1 MSKIIAIANQKGG
14 VGKTTTA
21 INLASA
27 LAEAGLNTLL
37 IDFDPQANATRGLGV
52 KKDEIKST
60 IYDVIEDDLN
70 IVDAIHKLKDHL
82 DIISGDINLA
92 AFDIELAQTS
102 APHAALRSKMEA
114 LDSGKDQEEADRAR
128 KVEILKEKL
137 EAIKSLKSGKKLEST
152 KVDNNETA
160 KQNGENKTDSEST
173 KVDNTQSMASG
184 AKSYDYIIIDCPPSL
199 GLTTLNAMSAADS
212 VLIPV
217 QCEYYALEGLSQI
230 IKTIDLVKVEMNKN
244 LYIEGILFTMF
255 DARNR
260 LSGEV
265 VSAVKNLGIKTFNSI
280 IPRSVR
286 MAEAPSYGESIID
299 YDKSS
304 SGAKAYRDLASE
316 IIEQSINEV

>member
-52 KKDEIKST
+52 KADDIENT
-60 IYDVIEDDLN
+60 IYDVIEEDLD
-70 IVDAIHKLKDHL
+70 VRTAIKKLKPHL

-102 APHAALRSKMEA
+102 APHAALKTKIEP
-114 LDSGKDQEEADRAR
+114 LDSEKNPGESEKAK
-128 KVEILKEKL
+128 KVAILKEKL
-137 EAIKSLKSGKKLEST
+137 EALKALKSGKKLEST
-152 KVDNNETA
+152 KVDNSKNIDQS
-160 KQNGENKTDSEST
+160 QNSQPSQEST
-173 KVDNTQSMASG
+173 KVDNTENKA
-184 AKSYDYIIIDCPPSL
+184 SYDYIIIDCPPSL

-230 IKTIDLVKVEMNKN
+230 LKTIDLVKVEMNKN

-265 VSAVKNLGIKTFNSI
+265 VNAVKQLGIKTFNSI

-299 YDKSS
+299 YDKTS

>member
-52 KKDEIKST
+52 KADDIENT
-60 IYDVIEDDLN
+60 IYDVIEEDLD
-70 IVDAIHKLKDHL
+70 VRTAIKKLKPHL

-102 APHAALRSKMEA
+102 APHAALKTKIEP
-114 LDSGKDQEEADRAR
+114 LDSEKNSEESEKAR
-128 KVEILKEKL
+128 KVAILKEKL
-137 EAIKSLKSGKKLEST
+137 EALKALKSGKKPEST
-152 KVDNNETA
+152 KVDNSKNIDQS
-160 KQNGENKTDSEST
+160 QNSQPNQEST
-173 KVDNTQSMASG
+173 KVDNTEN
-184 AKSYDYIIIDCPPSL
+184 KTSYDYIIIDCPPSL

-230 IKTIDLVKVEMNKN
+230 LKTIDLVKVEMNKN

-265 VSAVKNLGIKTFNSI
+265 VNAVKQLGIKTFNSI

-299 YDKSS
+299 YDKTS

>member
-27 LAEAGLNTLL
+27 LAEAGLDTLL

-92 AFDIELAQTS
+92 AFDIELAQTNM
-102 APHAALRSKMEA
+102 PHAALKNKMEN
-114 LDSGKDQEEADRAR
+114 LGTEKDLSEAERAK
-128 KVEILKEKL
+128 KVEVLKEKL
-137 EAIKSLKSGKKLEST
+137 EAIKSLKAGKKP
-152 KVDNNETA
+152 
-160 KQNGENKTDSEST
+160 EST
-173 KVDNTQSMASG
+173 KVDNTNKTNGGSPKDPNGASTKVDTAQPATAS

-199 GLTTLNAMSAADS
+199 GLTTLNAMSASDS

-230 IKTIDLVKVEMNKN
+230 LKTIDLVKVEMNKN

-265 VSAVKNLGIKTFNSI
+265 VNAVKQLGIKTFNSI

-299 YDKSS
+299 YDKTS

>member
-37 IDFDPQANATRGLGV
+37 IDFDHQANATRGLGV

-152 KVDNNETA
+152 KVDNNETT
-160 KQNGENKTDSEST
+160 KQNSENKTD
-173 KVDNTQSMASG
+173 
-184 AKSYDYIIIDCPPSL
+184 
-199 GLTTLNAMSAADS
+199 
-212 VLIPV
+212 
-217 QCEYYALEGLSQI
+217 
-230 IKTIDLVKVEMNKN
+230 
-244 LYIEGILFTMF
+244 
-255 DARNR
+255 
-260 LSGEV
+260 GE
-265 VSAVKNLGIKTFNSI
+265 
-280 IPRSVR
+280 
-286 MAEAPSYGESIID
+286 
-299 YDKSS
+299 
-304 SGAKAYRDLASE
+304 
-316 IIEQSINEV
+316 

>member
-52 KKDEIKST
+52 KADDIENT
-60 IYDVIEDDLN
+60 IYDVIEEDLD
-70 IVDAIHKLKDHL
+70 VRTAIKKLKPHL

-102 APHAALRSKMEA
+102 APHAALKTKIEP
-114 LDSGKDQEEADRAR
+114 LDSEKNPEESEKAK
-128 KVEILKEKL
+128 KVAILKEKL
-137 EAIKSLKSGKKLEST
+137 EALKALKSGKKLEST
-152 KVDNNETA
+152 KVDNSKNIDQS
-160 KQNGENKTDSEST
+160 QNSQPSQEST
-173 KVDNTQSMASG
+173 KVDNTENKA
-184 AKSYDYIIIDCPPSL
+184 SYDYIIIDCPPSL

-230 IKTIDLVKVEMNKN
+230 LKTIDLVKVEMNKN

-265 VSAVKNLGIKTFNSI
+265 VNAVKQLGIKTFNSI

-299 YDKSS
+299 YDKTS

>member
-52 KKDEIKST
+52 KADDIENT
-60 IYDVIEDDLN
+60 IYDVIEEDLD
-70 IVDAIHKLKDHL
+70 VKTAIKKLKPHL

-102 APHAALRSKMEA
+102 APHAALKTKIEP
-114 LDSGKDQEEADRAR
+114 LDSEKNSEESEKAR
-128 KVEILKEKL
+128 KVAILKEKL
-137 EAIKSLKSGKKLEST
+137 EALKALKSGKKPEST
-152 KVDNNETA
+152 KVDNSKNIDQS
-160 KQNGENKTDSEST
+160 QNSQPNQEST
-173 KVDNTQSMASG
+173 KVDNTEN
-184 AKSYDYIIIDCPPSL
+184 KTSYDYIIIDCPPSL

-230 IKTIDLVKVEMNKN
+230 LKTIDLVKVEMNKN

-265 VSAVKNLGIKTFNSI
+265 VNAVKQLGIKTFNSI

-299 YDKSS
+299 YDKTS

>member
-27 LAEAGLNTLL
+27 LAEAGLDTLL

-52 KKDEIKST
+52 KANDIENT
-60 IYDVIEDDLN
+60 IYDVIEEDLD
-70 IVDAIHKLKDHL
+70 IKTAIKKLKPHL

-102 APHAALRSKMEA
+102 APHAALKTKMEA
-114 LDSGKDQEEADRAR
+114 LDSGKNTEESEKAR
-128 KVEILKEKL
+128 KVAVLKEKL
-137 EAIKSLKSGKKLEST
+137 EALKQLKAGKKPVST
-152 KVDNNETA
+152 TVDNNEGT
-160 KQNGENKTDSEST
+160 KNGATNNTGSEST
-173 KVDNTQSMASG
+173 KVDTPQNTGSQSTT
-184 AKSYDYIIIDCPPSL
+184 YDYIIIDCPPSL

-230 IKTIDLVKVEMNKN
+230 LKTIDLVKVEMNKT
-244 LYIEGILFTMF
+244 LFIEGILFTMF

-265 VSAVKNLGIKTFNSI
+265 VNAVKQLGIKTFNSI

-299 YDKSS
+299 YDRTS

>member
-52 KKDEIKST
+52 KADDIENT
-60 IYDVIEDDLN
+60 IYDVIEEDLD
-70 IVDAIHKLKDHL
+70 VKTAIKKLKPHL

-102 APHAALRSKMEA
+102 APHAALKTKIEP
-114 LDSGKDQEEADRAR
+114 LDSEKNSEESEKAR
-128 KVEILKEKL
+128 KVAILKEKL
-137 EAIKSLKSGKKLEST
+137 EALKAIKKKKKPEST
-152 KVDNNETA
+152 KVDNSKNIDQS
-160 KQNGENKTDSEST
+160 QNSQPNQEST
-173 KVDNTQSMASG
+173 KVDNTEN
-184 AKSYDYIIIDCPPSL
+184 KTSYDYIIIDCPPSL

-230 IKTIDLVKVEMNKN
+230 LKTIDLVKVEMNKN

-265 VSAVKNLGIKTFNSI
+265 VNAVKQLGIKTFNSI

-299 YDKSS
+299 YDKTS

>member
-27 LAEAGLNTLL
+27 LAEAGLDTLL

-52 KKDEIKST
+52 KANDIENT
-60 IYDVIEDDLN
+60 IYDVIEEDLD
-70 IVDAIHKLKDHL
+70 VRTAIKKLKPHL

-102 APHAALRSKMEA
+102 APHAALKTKIEP
-114 LDSGKDQEEADRAR
+114 LDSEKNSEESEKAR
-128 KVEILKEKL
+128 KVAVLKEKL
-137 EAIKSLKSGKKLEST
+137 EALKDLKSGKKPVSTTVDNNNTKDTETKQGTTNAST
-152 KVDNNETA
+152 KVDNA
-160 KQNGENKTDSEST
+160 
-173 KVDNTQSMASG
+173 DNTEKG
-184 AKSYDYIIIDCPPSL
+184 TSYDYIIIDCPPSL

-230 IKTIDLVKVEMNKN
+230 LKTIDLVKVEMNKN
-244 LYIEGILFTMF
+244 LFIEGILFTMF

-265 VSAVKNLGIKTFNSI
+265 VNAVKQLGIKTFNSI

-299 YDKSS
+299 YDRTS

>member
-27 LAEAGLNTLL
+27 LAEAGLDTLL

-52 KKDEIKST
+52 KANDIENT
-60 IYDVIEDDLN
+60 IYDVIEEDLD
-70 IVDAIHKLKDHL
+70 IKTAIKKLKPHL

-102 APHAALRSKMEA
+102 APHAALKTKMEA
-114 LDSGKDQEEADRAR
+114 LDSGKNPEESEKAR
-128 KVEILKEKL
+128 KVAVLKEKL
-137 EAIKSLKSGKKLEST
+137 EALKQLKAGKKPVST
-152 KVDNNETA
+152 TVDNIEGT
-160 KQNGENKTDSEST
+160 KNGATNNTGSEST
-173 KVDNTQSMASG
+173 KVDNTENKA
-184 AKSYDYIIIDCPPSL
+184 SYDYIIIDCPPSL

-230 IKTIDLVKVEMNKN
+230 LKTIDLVKVEMNKT
-244 LYIEGILFTMF
+244 LFIEGILFTMF

-265 VSAVKNLGIKTFNSI
+265 VNAVKQLGIKTFNSI

-299 YDKSS
+299 YDRTS

>member
-70 IVDAIHKLKDHL
+70 IIDAIHKLKDHL

-102 APHAALRSKMEA
+102 MPHAALKNKMET
-114 LDSGKDQEEADRAR
+114 LGTEKDLSEAERAN
-128 KVEILKEKL
+128 KVEVLKEKL
-137 EAIKSLKSGKKLEST
+137 EAIKSLKAGKKP
-152 KVDNNETA
+152 
-160 KQNGENKTDSEST
+160 EST
-173 KVDNTQSMASG
+173 KVDNTNNTNGGSPKDPNAASTKVDTAQPATAG

-199 GLTTLNAMSAADS
+199 GLTTLNAMSASDS

-230 IKTIDLVKVEMNKN
+230 LKTIDLVKVEMNKN

-265 VSAVKNLGIKTFNSI
+265 VNAVTQLGIKTFNSI

-299 YDKSS
+299 YDRTS

>member
-1 MSKIIAIANQKGG
+1 MTIANQKGG

-27 LAEAGLNTLL
+27 LAEAGLDTLL

-52 KKDEIKST
+52 KANDIENT
-60 IYDVIEDDLN
+60 IYDVIEEDLD
-70 IVDAIHKLKDHL
+70 IKTAIKKLKPHL

-102 APHAALRSKMEA
+102 APHAALKTKMEA
-114 LDSGKDQEEADRAR
+114 LDSGKNPEESEKAR
-128 KVEILKEKL
+128 KVAVLKEKL
-137 EAIKSLKSGKKLEST
+137 EALKQLKAGKKPVSTTVDNSTEAKSEVTNNTGNEST
-152 KVDNNETA
+152 KVDTP
-160 KQNGENKTDSEST
+160 QNTGSQGTT
-173 KVDNTQSMASG
+173 
-184 AKSYDYIIIDCPPSL
+184 YDYIIIDCPPSL

-230 IKTIDLVKVEMNKN
+230 LKTIDLVKVEMNKT
-244 LYIEGILFTMF
+244 LFIEGILFTMF

-265 VSAVKNLGIKTFNSI
+265 VNAVKQLGIKTFNSI

-299 YDKSS
+299 YDRTS